1 MGKLETVVY
10 EEADKIL
17 DYGFQKE
24 LQSILEKINQQ
35 SFNFQNILV
44 SATITD
50 KLETLLQLLIKN
62 KKNDDENDLEQIF
75 APDNSLS

>member
-44 SATITD
+44 SATITN